1 MTYLIKRTEQR
12 LDKSE
17 IISKVDKLE
26 TKHNSLKKKFK
37 KFKSSHEFICIKF
50 DKQEKNSQ
58 SYSREQRVTKRKQSA
73 QQNDKA
79 MMTWKLK
86 K

>member
-26 TKHNSLKKKFK
+26 TKHNSLKKQFK
-37 KFKSSHEFICIKF
+37 KVKSAQDFICIKF